1 MNKSSIDFELQIL
14 LDEGI
19 NYINQF
25 MTFEDFDSGNSKLE
39 TIKDNKLYAGF
50 SWGFNDIFDSQLR
63 LSFLDRIE
71 LFQKIINHLS
81 LEDINITYLD
91 NIRTML
97 HLMSISCFTELDPLN
112 LKSDHMW
119 GLYAKSGTGIC
130 IQYKIEDIKNFV
142 ISGTREPW
150 TIKKVQYNDFIDKP
164 KIFEDLITV
173 AKSSKVNNHKE
184 VNKYLQLFNLSK
196 LMTWCAEKEWRFIS
210 PINIQNYF
218 NKDLS
223 KCSVYPPYEAIRDGF
238 YPQVWFNKFNFVK
251 PARIIFGWNCD
262 FEKNN
267 NYKLLMEYCKKDN
280 NLEYIM
286 LDKYIDYSNNLYALK
301 KPDK

>member
-97 HLMSISCFTELDPLN
+97 HLMSISCFTE
-112 LKSDHMW
+112 
-119 GLYAKSGTGIC
+119 
-130 IQYKIEDIKNFV
+130 
-142 ISGTREPW
+142 
-150 TIKKVQYNDFIDKP
+150 
-164 KIFEDLITV
+164 
-173 AKSSKVNNHKE
+173 
-184 VNKYLQLFNLSK
+184 
-196 LMTWCAEKEWRFIS
+196 
-210 PINIQNYF
+210 
-218 NKDLS
+218 
-223 KCSVYPPYEAIRDGF
+223 
-238 YPQVWFNKFNFVK
+238 
-251 PARIIFGWNCD
+251 
-262 FEKNN
+262 
-267 NYKLLMEYCKKDN
+267 
-280 NLEYIM
+280 
-286 LDKYIDYSNNLYALK
+286 
-301 KPDK
+301 